1 MKQRQENSGLL
12 PQALQ
17 ALDRLSPDQAGDF
30 LKEALRRLSGRL
42 GEDERKELILGL
54 FGGDDRDKVS
64 SMVHL

>member
-1 MKQRQENSGLL
+1 MKNTPDPLSL
-12 PQALQ
+12 ALRD
-17 ALDRLSPDQAGDF
+17 LDRLPPHEAGEF

-54 FGGDDRDKVS
+54 FGGEDRDKVS